1 MREKKPF
8 KLLHKTT
15 MFAFASVLGIV
26 LYIVFRS
33 RALPSE
39 IYLFANEEDGI
50 KLSEN
55 VGVSSS
61 SSVSPTTEFTA
72 SGAESTPSEVS
83 YFPVYITG
91 EVRKPGVYHMEE
103 GSYLYD
109 LVNKAGDLTDNAA
122 ETAVN
127 LACRL
132 ERESHVHIPSEEDL
146 ADMGPGPAGKPNALY
161 GSEALADS
169 SEAHSGKVDINKAAP
184 NELESLAGIGK
195 KTARAI
201 VEYREAN
208 GPFSSIEAIM
218 EVPGIKENKFSAIK
232 DSIYVT

>member
-15 MFAFASVLGIV
+15 LFAFASVLGIV
-26 LYIVFRS
+26 LYLVFRS

-55 VGVSSS
+55 IEASSS
-61 SSVSPTTEFTA
+61 SFISPTTESSAGSMA
-72 SGAESTPSEVS
+72 SEAF

-91 EVRKPGVYHMEE
+91 EVHNPGVYHMEE

-109 LVNKAGDLTDNAA
+109 LVNKAGGLTDKAA

-146 ADMGPGPAGKPNALY
+146 ADMGPGMDGKPNALY
-161 GSEALADS
+161 GSDALADS
-169 SEAHSGKVDINKAAP
+169 SEAHSGKVDINKADP
-184 NELESLAGIGK
+184 NELETLAGIGE

-208 GPFSSIEAIM
+208 GPFASIEAIM

-232 DSIYVT
+232 DMIYVS